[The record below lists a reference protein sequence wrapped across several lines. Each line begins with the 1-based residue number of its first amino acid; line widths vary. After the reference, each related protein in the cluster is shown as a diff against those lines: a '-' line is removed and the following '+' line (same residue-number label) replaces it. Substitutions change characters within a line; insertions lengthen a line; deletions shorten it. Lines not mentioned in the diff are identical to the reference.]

1 MKAREKQLIT
11 FTGKLAMEYIE
22 QHLQK
27 ASVRCPQSFR
37 DTHGINGN

>member
-1 MKAREKQLIT
+1 MEAREKQLIT

-27 ASVRCPQSFR
+27 ASVLCPQRFR
-37 DTHGINGN
+37 DTLGINGN